1 MPKTLTYKDVFRF
14 VPNLIG
20 YTRVLFTAAAA
31 FSMYYKCPTTMFLS
45 YALSELLDAAD
56 GHYAR
61 KLGQCSKF
69 GEVLDMVTDRC
80 TTTILLT
87 YLAELYDS
95 RALALFFNFITV
107 LDISS
112 HYMQMYSQLI
122 TGKTNHKQMSNDAH
136 WILKAYY
143 TDRRVLFAFCFGN
156 ESFFLLLY
164 VNKFISSTPLLYV
177 SVAITVLA
185 FPLFFIKNYINL
197 IQLYESAKDLAKL
210 DAATL
215 NSSAKG
221 KDSSVASAPSRK
233 TAKKKL

>member
-1 MPKTLTYKDVFRF
+1 MAKLNYMDVFWF

-20 YTRVLFTAAAA
+20 YSRVALTAIAVY
-31 FSMYYKCPTTMFLS
+31 SMYNEHPTLMFFS

-61 KLGQCSKF
+61 KLNQCSKF

-80 TTTILLT
+80 TTTVLLT
-87 YLAELYDS
+87 YLAQLYPLM
-95 RALALFFNFITV
+95 ALPFCFLIS

-112 HYMQMYSQLI
+112 HYMQMYAQLI
-122 TGKTNHKQMSNDAH
+122 TGKTNHKQMDDKAH

-156 ESFFLLLY
+156 EAFFLLIYL
-164 VNKFISSTPLLYV
+164 NKYLTSYAYAV
-177 SVAITVLA
+177 SVALTLAA
-185 FPLFFIKNYINL
+185 FPICVIKNAINV
-197 IQLYESAKDLAKL
+197 IQFYESAKDLARL

-215 NSSAKG
+215 NEADAKL
-221 KDSSVASAPSRK
+221 AA
-233 TAKKKL
+233 TTTTKKAL

>member
-1 MPKTLTYKDVFRF
+1 MPNQLTYRDVFRF

-20 YTRVLFTAAAA
+20 YTRVLLTGAAAV
-31 FSMYYKCPTTMFLS
+31 SMYYNCPTSMFLS

-87 YLAELYDS
+87 YLAELYNS
-95 RALALFFNFITV
+95 RPLALLFNLITV
-107 LDISS
+107 LDVSS

-122 TGKTNHKQMSNDAH
+122 TGKTNHKQMDTDAH
-136 WILKAYY
+136 WILRAYY

-156 ESFFLLLY
+156 EAFFLLLY
-164 VNKFISSTPLLYV
+164 VNKFITSPWALYF
-177 SVAITVLA
+177 SIALTLLA
-185 FPLFFIKNYINL
+185 FPLFLIKNMINV

-215 NSSAKG
+215 NNKNKSSSSAAA
-221 KDSSVASAPSRK
+221 VSRK
-233 TAKKKL
+233 KL

>member
-1 MPKTLTYKDVFRF
+1 MPNQLTYRDVFRF

-20 YTRVLFTAAAA
+20 YTRVLLTGAAAM
-31 FSMYYKCPTTMFLS
+31 SMYYRCPTSMFLS

-95 RALALFFNFITV
+95 RPLALFFNLITV

-122 TGKTNHKQMSNDAH
+122 TGKTNHKQMDADAH
-136 WILKAYY
+136 WILRAYY

-156 ESFFLLLY
+156 EAFFLLLY
-164 VNKFISSTPLLYV
+164 VNKFIASSAALYF
-177 SVAITVLA
+177 SIALTLLA
-185 FPLFFIKNYINL
+185 FPLFLIKNTINV

-215 NSSAKG
+215 NSQNKTSSAAA
-221 KDSSVASAPSRK
+221 VSRK
-233 TAKKKL
+233 KI

>member
-1 MPKTLTYKDVFRF
+1 MSRLTYRDVFWF

-20 YTRVLFTAAAA
+20 YSRVFLTIVAA

-56 GHYAR
+56 GYYAR
-61 KLGQCSKF
+61 KLNQCSKF

-87 YLAELYDS
+87 YLSELYQS
-95 RALALFFNFITV
+95 RPLAIVFNLLIA

-122 TGKTNHKQMSNDAH
+122 TGKTNHKQMDESAH

-143 TDRRVLFAFCFGN
+143 TDRRVLFGFCFGN
-156 ESFFLLLY
+156 EAFFLLMY
-164 VNKFISSTPLLYV
+164 MNKFLEGYAFYISALFT
-177 SVAITVLA
+177 AAT
-185 FPLFFIKNYINL
+185 FPVFFIKNVINL
-197 IQLYESAKDLAKL
+197 VQLYESAKDLAKL

-215 NSSAKG
+215 NNDNAVLAAATNGSSKQ
-221 KDSSVASAPSRK
+221 KK
-233 TAKKKL
+233 QKKK

>member
-1 MPKTLTYKDVFRF
+1 MPNLTYRDVFRF

-20 YTRVLFTAAAA
+20 YTRVLLTCAAA

-87 YLAELYDS
+87 YLAELYNS
-95 RALALFFNFITV
+95 RPLALVFNFITV

-122 TGKTNHKQMSNDAH
+122 TGKTNHKQMNNDAH
-136 WILKAYY
+136 WILRAYY

-156 ESFFLLLY
+156 EAFFLLLY
-164 VNKFISSTPLLYV
+164 VNKFLSSTPLYL
-177 SVAITVLA
+177 SIALTVLA
-185 FPLFFIKNYINL
+185 FPLFFIKNFINVV
-197 IQLYESAKDLAKL
+197 QLYESAKDLAKL

-215 NSSAKG
+215 NNS
-221 KDSSVASAPSRK
+221 KDSTASTASRK
-233 TAKKKL
+233 NTKKKL

>member
-1 MPKTLTYKDVFRF
+1 MAKTINYVDVFWF

-20 YTRVLFTAAAA
+20 YSRVLLSAVAAY
-31 FSMYYKCPTTMFLS
+31 SMYYEHPSVMFFS

-56 GHYAR
+56 GYYAR

-80 TTTILLT
+80 TTTVLLT
-87 YLAELYDS
+87 YLAHLYP
-95 RALALFFNFITV
+95 ALSLVFCLLIS

-122 TGKTNHKQMSNDAH
+122 TGKTNHKEMDESAH

-156 ESFFLLLY
+156 EAFFLLIYLNHY
-164 VNKFISSTPLLYV
+164 LPAGMWYYL
-177 SVAITVLA
+177 SVLFTVAA
-185 FPLFFIKNYINL
+185 FPICGIKNVINVV
-197 IQLYESAKDLAKL
+197 QLYESAKDLAKL
-210 DAATL
+210 DAAQINR
-215 NSSAKG
+215 NSTTTKA
-221 KDSSVASAPSRK
+221 ASA
-233 TAKKKL
+233 TVKKPRSKI

>member
-1 MPKTLTYKDVFRF
+1 MARLNYMDVFWF

-20 YTRVLFTAAAA
+20 YSRVALTGVAVY
-31 FSMYYKCPTTMFLS
+31 SMYNEHPALMFFS

-80 TTTILLT
+80 TTTVLLT
-87 YLAELYDS
+87 YLAQIYPS
-95 RALALFFNFITV
+95 FALIFCFLIS

-122 TGKTNHKQMSNDAH
+122 TGKTNHKEMDANAH

-156 ESFFLLLY
+156 EAFFLLIYLNHY
-164 VNKFISSTPLLYV
+164 LSSFSFYLSFLFTLV
-177 SVAITVLA
+177 A
-185 FPLFFIKNYINL
+185 FPICVIKNVINVV
-197 IQLYESAKDLAKL
+197 QLYESAKDLAKL
-210 DAATL
+210 DAANL
-215 NSSAKG
+215 NSQP
-221 KDSSVASAPSRK
+221 ASIAATK
-233 TAKKKL
+233 TKK

>member
-1 MPKTLTYKDVFRF
+1 MPNLTYRDVFRF

-20 YTRVLFTAAAA
+20 YSRVLLTGAAA

-87 YLAELYDS
+87 YLAELYNS
-95 RALALFFNFITV
+95 RPLALVFNFITV

-122 TGKTNHKQMSNDAH
+122 TGKTNHKQMDSNAH
-136 WILKAYY
+136 WVLKAYY

-156 ESFFLLLY
+156 EAFFLLLY
-164 VNKFISSTPLLYV
+164 INKFLSSTSLYF
-177 SVAITVLA
+177 SIALTVLA
-185 FPLFFIKNYINL
+185 FPLFFIKNLINV

-210 DAATL
+210 DAATI
-215 NSSAKG
+215 NEKTNTT
-221 KDSSVASAPSRK
+221 ASREKSQN
-233 TAKKKL
+233 TKKKL